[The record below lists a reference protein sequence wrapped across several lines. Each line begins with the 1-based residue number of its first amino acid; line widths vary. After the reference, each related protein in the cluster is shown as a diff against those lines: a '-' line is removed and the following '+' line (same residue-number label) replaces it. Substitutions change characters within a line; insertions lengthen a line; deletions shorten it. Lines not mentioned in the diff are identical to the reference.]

1 MQSDVYVN
9 EDFHLNKEQIKICET
24 KFVANYF
31 QFKIMSEKR
40 STIFSCKKHHHS
52 TTDSNYW
59 SESESATREIHEIMK
74 NITTGSSSV
83 RR

>member
-1 MQSDVYVN
+1 MRSDVYVN
-9 EDFHLNKEQIKICET
+9 KNFYLNKEQIKICEA

-40 STIFSCKKHHHS
+40 KTIFSCKKHHHS
-52 TTDSNYW
+52 TTDSSSW
-59 SESESATREIHEIMK
+59 SESDNATTEIHEIIK
-74 NITTGSSSV
+74 YITTGSSSV